1 MAGTYQLVLAFQGG
15 GQIWQNV
22 MHFELSEA
30 GSGTPQSYAQALGDS
45 FESDILPDMLN
56 CLSGATS
63 LRSMKTKKISGL
75 GGPTSIRLY
84 AAGAQVGARGTPIG
98 NTSECMVLTF
108 SAFLHLKNVTGKI
121 FLAGLADGDIT
132 ENSFATALIGAAQ
145 AFQITLTTTL
155 TLAGALGD
163 ANYTIYN
170 AETGTNAIPTGSS
183 ISTRIGTQ
191 KRRLLP
197 V

>member
-1 MAGTYQLVLAFQGG
+1 MAGVYQLVPTFSGA

-22 MHFELSEA
+22 MHFKLSEA
-30 GSGTPQSYAQALGDS
+30 GSGTTLAYSQALGDS

-56 CLSGATS
+56 CLSGEATLKS
-63 LRSMKTKKISGL
+63 LKVKKISGL

-98 NTSECMVLTF
+98 NTAECIVATF
-108 SAFLHLKNVTGKI
+108 SAYLNLKNVTGKI
-121 FLAGLADGDIT
+121 YLAGLADGDIID
-132 ENSFATALIGAAQ
+132 NSFATDLLGAVQ
-145 AFQITLTTTL
+145 AFQITLTNTL
-155 TLAGALGD
+155 TLAGALGSAD
-163 ANYTIYN
+163 FTIYN
-170 AETGTNAIPTGSS
+170 AATGTDAIPSGSS
-183 ISTRIGTQ
+183 IAPRIGTQ